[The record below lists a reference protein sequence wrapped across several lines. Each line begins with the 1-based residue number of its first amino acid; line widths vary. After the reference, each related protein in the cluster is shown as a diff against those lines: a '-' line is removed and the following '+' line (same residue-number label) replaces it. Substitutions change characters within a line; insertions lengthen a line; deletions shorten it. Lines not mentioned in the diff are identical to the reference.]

1 MTVPPFVF
9 GTKEMATFE
18 GAPFTVTDPAE
29 GEG

>member
-9 GTKEMATFE
+9 AMKEMVTFE
-18 GAPFTVTDPAE
+18 GAPFTVTDPGE